1 VSGFLRFVYLLALA
15 VWIGE
20 VVFFSFVV
28 APSVFGALGAERA
41 GEVVGAI
48 FPRYYALGGAAAA
61 IAVVCGLMLTRQS
74 AHPGRWL
81 VAVVALAVG
90 LGAMA
95 WAGAVVH
102 PRAQQLRAAIHAEG
116 RAPGDDPLFQHAHR
130 LAVTLNSVALLG
142 GLAGLALTAAALR
155 Q

>member
-1 VSGFLRFVYLLALA
+1 VSGLLRFVYLLALT

-28 APSVFGALGAERA
+28 APAVFGALGAERA
-41 GEVVGAI
+41 GEVVGVI
-48 FPRYYALGGAAAA
+48 FPRYYALGVAAAT
-61 IAVVCGLMLTRQS
+61 IAVVCALALGRGS
-74 AHPGRWL
+74 ADAGRWTL
-81 VAVVALAVG
+81 AVVALAVG

-102 PRAQQLRAAIHAEG
+102 PRAQQLRTAIHAEG
-116 RAPGDDPLFQHAHR
+116 RTPGEDPRFQQAHR
-130 LAVTLNSVALLG
+130 LAVGLNSVALLG

-155 Q
+155 H